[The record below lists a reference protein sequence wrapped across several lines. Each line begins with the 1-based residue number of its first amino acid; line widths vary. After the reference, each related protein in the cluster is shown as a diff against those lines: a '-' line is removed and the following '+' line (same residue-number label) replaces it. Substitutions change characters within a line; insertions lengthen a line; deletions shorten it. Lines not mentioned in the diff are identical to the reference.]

1 LELDVEVADPAAAAH
16 AARTAMTRATL
27 PTLIARI
34 IPPDQLTAAC
44 DRTRGVV
51 DFS

>member
-1 LELDVEVADPAAAAH
+1 LELEVEVADPAAAAH

-27 PTLIARI
+27 PTLIVRS
-34 IPPDQLTAAC
+34 IPPYQLTAAR
-44 DRTRGVV
+44 DRARGVV